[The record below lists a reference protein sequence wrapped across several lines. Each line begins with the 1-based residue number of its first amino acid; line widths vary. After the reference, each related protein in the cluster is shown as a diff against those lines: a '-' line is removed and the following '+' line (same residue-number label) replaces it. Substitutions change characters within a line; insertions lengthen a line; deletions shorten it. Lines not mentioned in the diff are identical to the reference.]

1 MDILTSKEIIH
12 QEITKILN
20 AYNSH
25 TKDSDE
31 KYEKL
36 YEEWK
41 QGKDMIHNLMEE
53 IKEKDKIL
61 FMNEKKFVDYE
72 TMINKIQEEANKE
85 QSSKERHD
93 MLRIQDKEIHER
105 DTEIKKLKAKV
116 ELLQNKLELVDNG
129 NVSPVIQEVNVK
141 KNKGKVK
148 EDDKVKKVEEDEEVE
163 KVEED
168 EKVEEVEKVEED
180 EEVEKDDKVEEVEK
194 DDKVEEVEKDDKV
207 EEVEEDDKVEEDEE
221 DEETDEDALSVL
233 VIKHYKKEYY
243 IIENENPQYIY
254 DIEGGGLGEK
264 VGEIKGKKKVFYK

>member
-12 QEITKILN
+12 EEITKILN

-25 TKDSDE
+25 TKHSDE

-105 DTEIKKLKAKV
+105 DTEIKTLKAKV
-116 ELLQNKLELVDNG
+116 EHLQNKLELVDNG
-129 NVSPVIQEVNVK
+129 NVSPVIQEVSVTK
-141 KNKGKVK
+141 SS
-148 EDDKVKKVEEDEEVE
+148 D
-163 KVEED
+163 D
-168 EKVEEVEKVEED
+168 EKVEE
-180 EEVEKDDKVEEVEK
+180 
-194 DDKVEEVEKDDKV
+194 
-207 EEVEEDDKVEEDEE
+207 
-221 DEETDEDALSVL
+221 TDED
-233 VIKHYKKEYY
+233 
-243 IIENENPQYIY
+243 
-254 DIEGGGLGEK
+254 DD
-264 VGEIKGKKKVFYK
+264 

>member
-25 TKDSDE
+25 TKNSDE
-31 KYEKL
+31 KYDKL
-36 YEEWK
+36 YKEWK

-105 DTEIKKLKAKV
+105 DTEINKLKAKV
-116 ELLQNKLELVDNG
+116 DLLHNKLELVDNG
-129 NVSPVIQEVNVK
+129 NVSPVIQEVSVTK
-141 KNKGKVK
+141 TS
-148 EDDKVKKVEEDEEVE
+148 
-163 KVEED
+163 
-168 EKVEEVEKVEED
+168 
-180 EEVEKDDKVEEVEK
+180 EVEKDEK
-194 DDKVEEVEKDDKV
+194 DEK
-207 EEVEEDDKVEEDEE
+207 
-221 DEETDEDALSVL
+221 
-233 VIKHYKKEYY
+233 
-243 IIENENPQYIY
+243 YIY
-254 DIEGGGLGEK
+254 LK
-264 VGEIKGKKKVFYK
+264 RLLPRNLL